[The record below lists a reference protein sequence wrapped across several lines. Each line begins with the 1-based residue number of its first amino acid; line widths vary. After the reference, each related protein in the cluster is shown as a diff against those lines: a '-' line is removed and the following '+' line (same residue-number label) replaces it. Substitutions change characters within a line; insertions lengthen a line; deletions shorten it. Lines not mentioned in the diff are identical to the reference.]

1 MFRRNP
7 DAFALAVIA
16 LCLMGI
22 NAPRFFEPH
31 VRMAV
36 TPLKYELQANRDQ
49 VRAEIQATRDQVRS
63 ELAAHRDEI
72 RQALQESIRCRR

>member
-7 DAFALAVIA
+7 DAFAIGAIA
-16 LCLMGI
+16 LFLMGL
-22 NAPRFFEPH
+22 NAPRFFEPQ

-36 TPLKYELQANRDQ
+36 TPLKYELRSNHDE
-49 VRAEIQATRDQVRS
+49 VRAELQAARDQVRS

-72 RQALQESIRCRR
+72 RQALQESIGRRR